1 MKKILI
7 ILLGLV
13 LFSIPVLSDSSQY
26 TVTVEIFKDNTAH
39 YQMNISSTG
48 PISILIKGNAENIT
62 TSDDCKIDKE
72 TLGNRVNCNVF
83 GSLRIEY
90 DSVIEENLFRDTFDI
105 PEVDN
110 FILIVKLPEGMALK
124 YPVEDSYRPTYAL
137 VGSDGRRPVITW
149 QRENYSG
156 QFQATVAFES
166 VIVAGLPLGLIII
179 AAIVILGAG
188 ASLFYL
194 FHLRSKEEGVKIIY
208 PVLKTDEK
216 AIFDAIMKHGTGV
229 NQKLVVRDSGY
240 SKAKVSK
247 VLNSLQERNLVKLER
262 IGRSNKVHL
271 IRNLKTKD

>member
-26 TVTVEIFKDNTAH
+26 TVTVEIFKNNTAH

-48 PISILIKGNAENIT
+48 PMSILIKGDVENIT

-72 TLGNRVNCNVF
+72 TLGNRVNCNVL

-90 DSVIEENLFRDTFDI
+90 DSLIEGNIFKETFDI

-110 FILIVKLPEGMALK
+110 FILIVKLPEGMGLK
-124 YPVEDSYRPTYAL
+124 YPVEDSYSPTYAL

-166 VIVAGLPLGLIII
+166 VIVAGLPLGLII
-179 AAIVILGAG
+179 AALVILGAG
-188 ASLFYL
+188 ASLFYIFYL
-194 FHLRSKEEGVKIIY
+194 KSKEEGIKVVY

-216 AIFDAIMKHGTGV
+216 AVFDAIMKHGTGV
-229 NQKLVVRDSGY
+229 NQKLVVKDSGY

-271 IRNLKTKD
+271 IRNLKNKL